1 MRGES
6 QKLYRFFEGAEKRFL
21 IPLYQRNYDW
31 KEDNCRQLFSDLVNV
46 HTQNK
51 KSHFFGSIVSSIA
64 NEEEDVRLIIDGQQ
78 RITTVSILLIA
89 MIKAA
94 QNGDLKYNDAKK
106 IDYIKETYL
115 IDKYNESERK
125 VKLKPIKNDM
135 AAFDALLFKEKDEYI
150 TSSNIT
156 RNFLYFYDRIH
167 TCGLKLEDLLEAV
180 RKLEVIN
187 IRLGADDDAQLIF
200 ESLNSTGLDLS
211 EADKIRNFLLM
222 SLSAED
228 QEKCY
233 VAYWNKIE
241 IATGY
246 QPTMFIRDYLT
257 IKTRKIA
264 KIEKLYFEMKQYL
277 EISGLSRQELMADM
291 LKYAEQYHRIND
303 AFLGNAKLSRKM
315 EQLNSLGSTVHLPYL
330 MSLLLYANETGMT
343 NDELYEVLNTIE
355 TYWARRII
363 CNLPTN
369 ALAKVY
375 ATLHNDVLRHIN
387 AFSKHGLTFESTYP
401 KVLNFL
407 LIKKQGTSALPSD
420 TEVRTEFKTRNIYHM
435 PLQYKQFL
443 FERMN
448 NGLSKERVDVIGEMK
463 SGNVS
468 IEHIMPQ
475 TLTNAWRA
483 ELGDDFQR
491 IHETY
496 LHTFANLTLSAYN
509 QQYSNSPFSIKKEGF
524 TDRNGNPIVG
534 FNKSIY
540 SLSEGLRDVDHWT
553 ETEII
558 KRQEYLLSK
567 CLTIWP
573 LPTSDFK
580 PFDNPTDIIV
590 FDDGETELTGRKIAG
605 YTYNGD
611 SHAVTSWKE
620 MLIEVCQSV
629 YQQHKTS
636 FENLA
641 AKSTYHFRC
650 EDQEGYY
657 KIALNVFVFTDNST
671 WTKMQILKSLFQEC
685 GISPDA
691 LSFELTPIA
700 KESDNNEPIQ

>member
-94 QNGDLKYNDAKK
+94 QNGDLEYNDARK

-135 AAFDALLFKEKDEYI
+135 AAFDALLFKEKDEYVA
-150 TSSNIT
+150 TSNIT

-167 TCGLKLEDLLEAV
+167 TCDLKLEDLLEAV

-222 SLSAED
+222 SLSAEE

-233 VAYWNKIE
+233 EAYWNKIE

-264 KIEKLYFEMKQYL
+264 KIEKLYFEMKQFL
-277 EISGLSRQELMADM
+277 ENSGLSRQELMADM

-303 AFLGNAKLSRKM
+303 ASLGETRLSRKM

-330 MSLLLYANETGMT
+330 MSLLLYAKETGMA
-343 NDELYEVLNTIE
+343 NGELFEVLNTIE

-369 ALAKVY
+369 ALVKVY

-387 AFSKHGLTFESTYP
+387 AFAKRGLAFESTYP

-407 LIKKQGTSALPSD
+407 IIKKQGTSALPSD
-420 TEVRTEFKTRNIYHM
+420 AEVRTEFKTRNIYHM
-435 PLQYKQFL
+435 PLQYRQFL

-475 TLTNAWRA
+475 TLTNAWRT
-483 ELGDDFQR
+483 ELGEDFQR
-491 IHETY
+491 IHDTY

-509 QQYSNSPFSIKKEGF
+509 QQYSNSPFAIKKEGF
-524 TDRNGNPIVG
+524 TDRNGNQVVG

-540 SLSEGLRDVDHWT
+540 SLSEGLRDVDSWT
-553 ETEII
+553 EAEII
-558 KRQEYLLSK
+558 RRQEHLLNRY
-567 CLTIWP
+567 LTIWP
-573 LPTSDFK
+573 MPTTDFK
-580 PFDNPTDIIV
+580 PFDNPTDIVV

-605 YTYNGD
+605 YTFNGD
-611 SHAVTSWKE
+611 SHTVNSWKE
-620 MLIEVCQSV
+620 MLIEVCQNV
-629 YQQHKTS
+629 YQLHKTA

-641 AKSTYHFRC
+641 AKSSYHFRS

-671 WTKMQILKSLFQEC
+671 WTKMQILKNLFQEC
-685 GISPDA
+685 GISPDT

-700 KESDNNEPIQ
+700 KESESNEPVQ

>member
-94 QNGDLKYNDAKK
+94 QNGDLEYNDSKK

-135 AAFDALLFKEKDEYI
+135 AAFDALLFKDKDEYVS
-150 TSSNIT
+150 TSNIT
-156 RNFLYFYDRIH
+156 RNFLYFYDRLH

-187 IRLGADDDAQLIF
+187 IRLGVDDDAQLIF

-222 SLSAED
+222 SLSADE
-228 QEKCY
+228 QEACY
-233 VAYWNKIE
+233 EAYWNKIE
-241 IATGY
+241 IATSY

-277 EISGLSRQELMADM
+277 ENSGLSRQELMADM
-291 LKYAEQYHRIND
+291 LKYAEQYHRING
-303 AFLGNAKLSRKM
+303 ASLGDMKLSRKM

-330 MSLLLYANETGMT
+330 MSLLLYANETSMT

-375 ATLHNDVLRHIN
+375 ATLHSDVLRHIN
-387 AFSKHGLTFESTYP
+387 SFVKRGLAFEYSYP
-401 KVLNFL
+401 EVLNFL

-420 TEVRTEFKTRNIYHM
+420 YEVKTEFKTRNIYHM

-448 NGLSKERVDVIGEMK
+448 NGLSRERIDVIGEMK
-463 SGNVS
+463 NGNVS

-475 TLTNAWRA
+475 TLTNAWRT
-483 ELGDDFQR
+483 ELGEDFQR
-491 IHETY
+491 IHD
-496 LHTFANLTLSAYN
+496 TLM
-509 QQYSNSPFSIKKEGF
+509 
-524 TDRNGNPIVG
+524 
-534 FNKSIY
+534 
-540 SLSEGLRDVDHWT
+540 LR
-553 ETEII
+553 
-558 KRQEYLLSK
+558 
-567 CLTIWP
+567 
-573 LPTSDFK
+573 
-580 PFDNPTDIIV
+580 
-590 FDDGETELTGRKIAG
+590 
-605 YTYNGD
+605 
-611 SHAVTSWKE
+611 
-620 MLIEVCQSV
+620 
-629 YQQHKTS
+629 
-636 FENLA
+636 
-641 AKSTYHFRC
+641 
-650 EDQEGYY
+650 
-657 KIALNVFVFTDNST
+657 
-671 WTKMQILKSLFQEC
+671 
-685 GISPDA
+685 
-691 LSFELTPIA
+691 
-700 KESDNNEPIQ
+700 

>member
-1 MRGES
+1 
-6 QKLYRFFEGAEKRFL
+6 
-21 IPLYQRNYDW
+21 
-31 KEDNCRQLFSDLVNV
+31 
-46 HTQNK
+46 
-51 KSHFFGSIVSSIA
+51 
-64 NEEEDVRLIIDGQQ
+64 
-78 RITTVSILLIA
+78 
-89 MIKAA
+89 
-94 QNGDLKYNDAKK
+94 
-106 IDYIKETYL
+106 
-115 IDKYNESERK
+115 
-125 VKLKPIKNDM
+125 M
-135 AAFDALLFKEKDEYI
+135 AAFDALLFKEKDEYV

-233 VAYWNKIE
+233 EAYWNKIE

-277 EISGLSRQELMADM
+277 EISGLSRQDLMADM

-303 AFLGNAKLSRKM
+303 ASLGDTKLSRKM

-387 AFSKHGLTFESTYP
+387 AFAKHGLTFESTYP

-491 IHETY
+491 IHDTY

-524 TDRNGNPIVG
+524 TDRNGNPVVG

-540 SLSEGLRDVDHWT
+540 SLSEGLRNVDHWT

-629 YQQHKTS
+629 YQLHKTS

-641 AKSTYHFRC
+641 AKSTYHFR
-650 EDQEGYY
+650 
-657 KIALNVFVFTDNST
+657 S
-671 WTKMQILKSLFQEC
+671 
-685 GISPDA
+685 
-691 LSFELTPIA
+691 
-700 KESDNNEPIQ
+700 

>member
-31 KEDNCRQLFSDLVNV
+31 KEDNCRQLFSDLVHV

-94 QNGDLKYNDAKK
+94 QNGDLEYNDAKK

-135 AAFDALLFKEKDEYI
+135 AAFDALLFKEKDEYV

-167 TCGLKLEDLLEAV
+167 ICGLKLEDLLEAV

-187 IRLGADDDAQLIF
+187 IRLGVDDDAQLIF

-222 SLSAED
+222 SLSPDE
-228 QEKCY
+228 QERCY
-233 VAYWNKIE
+233 EAYWNKIE
-241 IATGY
+241 IATSY

-257 IKTRKIA
+257 IKTKKIA

-277 EISGLSRQELMADM
+277 ENSGLSRQELMADM
-291 LKYAEQYHRIND
+291 LKYAVQYYRIND
-303 AFLGNAKLSRKM
+303 ASLGDTKLSRKM

-330 MSLLLYANETGMT
+330 MSLLLYANETHMT
-343 NDELYEVLNTIE
+343 NDELYEVLNSIE

-387 AFSKHGLTFESTYP
+387 AFAKHGLTFQSSYL

-420 TEVRTEFKTRNIYHM
+420 IEVSTEFKTRNIYHM

-491 IHETY
+491 IHDTY

-524 TDRNGNPIVG
+524 TDRNGNQVIG

-540 SLSEGLRDVDHWT
+540 SLSEGLRDVTHWS
-553 ETEII
+553 EAEII
-558 KRQEYLLSK
+558 KRQEHLLNK

-573 LPTSDFK
+573 MPTSDFK
-580 PFDNPTDIIV
+580 PFDNPTDIVV

-605 YTYNGD
+605 YTFNGD
-611 SHAVTSWKE
+611 FHAVISWKE

-636 FENLA
+636 LENLA
-641 AKSTYHFRC
+641 AKSTYHFRS

-671 WTKMQILKSLFQEC
+671 WTKMQILKNLFQEC
-685 GISPDA
+685 GISPDT

-700 KESDNNEPIQ
+700 KDSENNEPIQ

>member
-135 AAFDALLFKEKDEYI
+135 AAFDALLFKEKDEYV

-233 VAYWNKIE
+233 EAYWNKIE

-277 EISGLSRQELMADM
+277 EISGLSRQDLMADM

-303 AFLGNAKLSRKM
+303 ASLGDTKLSRKM

-387 AFSKHGLTFESTYP
+387 AFAKHGLTFESTYP

-491 IHETY
+491 IHDTY

-524 TDRNGNPIVG
+524 TDRNGNPVVG

-540 SLSEGLRDVDHWT
+540 SLSEGLRNVDHWT

-629 YQQHKTS
+629 YQLHKTS

-641 AKSTYHFRC
+641 AKSTYHFR
-650 EDQEGYY
+650 
-657 KIALNVFVFTDNST
+657 S
-671 WTKMQILKSLFQEC
+671 
-685 GISPDA
+685 
-691 LSFELTPIA
+691 
-700 KESDNNEPIQ
+700 

>member
-94 QNGDLKYNDAKK
+94 QNGDLEYNDAKK

-125 VKLKPIKNDM
+125 VKLKPIINDM
-135 AAFDALLFKEKDEYI
+135 AAFDALLFKDKDEYVS
-150 TSSNIT
+150 TSNIT

-222 SLSAED
+222 SLSADE
-228 QEKCY
+228 QEMCY
-233 VAYWNKIE
+233 EAYWNKIE
-241 IATGY
+241 IATSY

-277 EISGLSRQELMADM
+277 ENSGLSRQELMADM
-291 LKYAEQYHRIND
+291 LKYAEQYHRINN
-303 AFLGNAKLSRKM
+303 ASLGNTKLSQKM
-315 EQLNSLGSTVHLPYL
+315 GQLNSLGSTVHLPYL

-375 ATLHNDVLRHIN
+375 ATLHSDVLRHIN
-387 AFSKHGLTFESTYP
+387 AFVKRGLAFEHSYP
-401 KVLNFL
+401 EVLNFL

-420 TEVRTEFKTRNIYHM
+420 SEVKTEFKTRNIYHM

-448 NGLSKERVDVIGEMK
+448 NGLSRERVDVIAEMK
-463 SGNVS
+463 NGNVS

-475 TLTNAWRA
+475 TLTNAWRT
-483 ELGDDFQR
+483 ELGKDFQR
-491 IHETY
+491 IHDTY

-509 QQYSNSPFSIKKEGF
+509 QQYSNSPFAVKKEGF
-524 TDRNGNPIVG
+524 TDRNGNAVIG
-534 FNKSIY
+534 FNRSIY
-540 SLSEGLRDVDHWT
+540 SLSEGLREVEHWT
-553 ETEII
+553 EKEII
-558 KRQEYLLSK
+558 DRQKYLTDK
-567 CLTIWP
+567 FLTIWP
-573 LPTSDFK
+573 IPTSNFK
-580 PFDNPTDIIV
+580 PFENPTDIVV
-590 FDDGETELTGRKIAG
+590 FEDGETELTGRKISG
-605 YTYNGD
+605 YTFNGD
-611 SHAVTSWKE
+611 SHAVISWKE
-620 MLIEVCQSV
+620 MLIGVCQSI
-629 YQQHKTS
+629 YEQHKTS

-641 AKSTYHFRC
+641 ARSTYHFRS
-650 EDQEGYY
+650 EDQDGYY
-657 KIALNVFVFTDNST
+657 QIAINVFVFTDNST
-671 WTKMQILKSLFQEC
+671 WTKMQILKNLFQEC
-685 GISPDA
+685 GISPDT
-691 LSFELTPIA
+691 LSFELIPIA
-700 KESDNNEPIQ
+700 KETENNEPIQ

>member
-1 MRGES
+1 
-6 QKLYRFFEGAEKRFL
+6 
-21 IPLYQRNYDW
+21 
-31 KEDNCRQLFSDLVNV
+31 
-46 HTQNK
+46 
-51 KSHFFGSIVSSIA
+51 
-64 NEEEDVRLIIDGQQ
+64 
-78 RITTVSILLIA
+78 
-89 MIKAA
+89 
-94 QNGDLKYNDAKK
+94 
-106 IDYIKETYL
+106 
-115 IDKYNESERK
+115 
-125 VKLKPIKNDM
+125 
-135 AAFDALLFKEKDEYI
+135 
-150 TSSNIT
+150 
-156 RNFLYFYDRIH
+156 
-167 TCGLKLEDLLEAV
+167 
-180 RKLEVIN
+180 
-187 IRLGADDDAQLIF
+187 
-200 ESLNSTGLDLS
+200 
-211 EADKIRNFLLM
+211 M

-233 VAYWNKIE
+233 EAYWNKIE

-303 AFLGNAKLSRKM
+303 ASLGDTKLSRKM

-330 MSLLLYANETGMT
+330 MSLLLYANETGMD

-387 AFSKHGLTFESTYP
+387 AFAKHGLTFESTYP
-401 KVLNFL
+401 KVLKFL

-491 IHETY
+491 IHDTY

-524 TDRNGNPIVG
+524 TDRNGNPVVG

-540 SLSEGLRDVDHWT
+540 SLSEGLRNVDHWT

-641 AKSTYHFRC
+641 AKSTYHFRS

-657 KIALNVFVFTDNST
+657 KIAINVFVFTDNST
-671 WTKMQILKSLFQEC
+671 WTKMQILKNLFQEC
-685 GISPDA
+685 GISPDT
-691 LSFELTPIA
+691 LSFELIPIA
-700 KESDNNEPIQ
+700 KETENNEPIQ